1 VLPLLND
8 SPSLHSRRRAVSDI
22 NVKAYVDQLRQAL
35 PYGPPLALG
44 EIKGD
49 IYTAV
54 VDSLKVLDSERPI
67 REAVLDRN
75 DFDPTA

>member
-1 VLPLLND
+1 VG
-8 SPSLHSRRRAVSDI
+8 
-22 NVKAYVDQLRQAL
+22 YQQAL